1 MPTALSERMKKLSGH
16 YTTTSGVS
24 SGRWKQIPVARTLSG
39 SLDKHAAHGSVCA
52 ENQGFHLSDQQEE
65 EGEEQDDDD
74 DEEEEEEEEE
84 KQSSSLT
91 QWLAELTTGRPT
103 AKTK

>member
-1 MPTALSERMKKLSGH
+1 MKKLSGH
-16 YTTTSGVS
+16 YRTTSGVS

-52 ENQGFHLSDQQEE
+52 ENQGFHLSDQQE
-65 EGEEQDDDD
+65 GEEQDDDD
-74 DEEEEEEEEE
+74 DEEEEEEEE

-91 QWLAELTTGRPT
+91 QWLAELTAGRPT